1 MLKNRLLS
9 AQIQGI
15 ERKKRRYVELTAK
28 LDAMSP
34 LKVLT
39 RGYAMAQTEEGVVIR
54 SIRQVKTGDRMTV
67 SFSDGNIEATV
78 TGERRTGNERE

>member
-1 MLKNRLLS
+1 MLLRNRLVS
-9 AQIQGI
+9 AQIQGV

-39 RGYAMAQTEEGVVIR
+39 RGYAMAQTEGGEVIR
-54 SIRQVKTGDRMTV
+54 SVRQVSSGDTITV
-67 SFSDGNIEATV
+67 DVSDGRIMATV
-78 TGERRTGNERE
+78 NDERGMDNE